1 MSISIENLRQTLSG
15 LVTHQA
21 REANPED
28 TVAGVRPRVVV
39 EPATEEE
46 VAEVLAFADREGLK
60 VLVRGGGT
68 QLTFGLPPSGG
79 DILLCT
85 SRLDKVLEHE
95 PQDQTI
101 SVQSGMRLADLQA
114 HLAQTRQWL
123 AIDPPLPAAAT
134 IGGIISTNISG
145 ARRLRF
151 GAVRDQVI
159 GIRVVLADGTIAKGG
174 GKVVKNVAGYDLAKL
189 FCGALGT
196 LGVVVAASFRLYP
209 LPSGRRTI
217 ILTSSSPALL
227 SELAL
232 KVTTSTLVPT
242 SVDLIGPGEDE
253 HRCTLA
259 IRFESGV
266 PAAVEDQSAAVVELA
281 GDLAGSAQVLADE
294 EEASFWRSADNW
306 TGTAPDE
313 GSTLVLKASLLP
325 TTVSRWLAGLDS
337 AAAAAGVSSRWRA
350 HIGHGTVY
358 ARISG
363 TEEPLVGVVDAVRAL
378 AQAEQGSLVVQ
389 SAPAEIVRSLDV
401 WGAVTA
407 VDLMR
412 RVKASFDPNNTLNP
426 GRFVTDSPYC

>member
-21 REANPED
+21 READPED
-28 TVAGVRPRVVV
+28 VVAGVRPRVVV

-46 VAEVLAFADREGLK
+46 VAEVLAFADRVGLK

-68 QLTFGLPPSGG
+68 QLGLGLPPVGG
-79 DILLCT
+79 DILLST

-95 PQDQTI
+95 PHDQTI
-101 SVQSGMRLADLQA
+101 SVQTGIRLADLQA

-123 AIDPPLPAAAT
+123 AIDPPLPDAAT

-159 GIRVVLADGTIAKGG
+159 GIRIVLADGTIAKGG

-209 LPSGRRTI
+209 LPSSRRTI
-217 ILTSSSPALL
+217 TLTSSSPELL

-232 KVTTSTLVPT
+232 KVVASTLVPT
-242 SVDLIGPGEDE
+242 AVDVLGPGDSE
-253 HRCTLA
+253 HPCTLA

-266 PAAVEDQSAAVVELA
+266 PAALEDQSAAVVELA
-281 GDLAGSAQVLADE
+281 GELAGSAHVLVDE
-294 EEASFWRSADNW
+294 EEAACWRSADDW
-306 TGTAPDE
+306 SRRAPDE
-313 GSTLVLKASLLP
+313 SNTLVLKASLLP
-325 TTVSRWLAGLDS
+325 GNVSPWLARLDS
-337 AAAAAGVSSRWRA
+337 AAATAGVASRWRA

-358 ARISG
+358 ARLSG
-363 TEEPLVGVVDAVRAL
+363 SEEALAGVVDEVRTP
-378 AQAEQGSLVVQ
+378 AQAERGSVVVQ
-389 SAPAEIVRSLDV
+389 DAPSELARALDV
-401 WGAVTA
+401 WGTIAA

-412 RVKASFDPNNTLNP
+412 RVKARFDPNATLNP
-426 GRFVTDSPYC
+426 GRFVGGI